1 MVQGLCGYEYHQNG
15 RDPELDSIRL
25 IKHDT
30 ESWNQGYID
39 KLSTA
44 LSNIELLILHPL
56 GFGHKSAVK
65 NAFKKGHV
73 EVDGSFGSVA

>member
-65 NAFKKGHV
+65 NALKKK
-73 EVDGSFGSVA
+73 DMLKLMALLAL